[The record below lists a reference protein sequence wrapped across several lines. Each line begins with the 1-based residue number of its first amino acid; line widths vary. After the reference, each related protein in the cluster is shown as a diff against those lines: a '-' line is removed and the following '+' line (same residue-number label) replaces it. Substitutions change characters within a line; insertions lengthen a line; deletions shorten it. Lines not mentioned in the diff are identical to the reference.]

1 MLTKD
6 KLESYFTE
14 LDLSYEEKNKNVWVV
29 FGEEK
34 GLENTI
40 IMMED
45 PIVIIRVKVM
55 DVPDGDKSELFE
67 QLLRLNATDM
77 VHGAYALEGDNVILI
92 NTLLAET
99 MDIEELQAS
108 IDALGLALAQHY
120 EVLSKFR
127 NKE

>member
-1 MLTKD
+1 MLTKE
-6 KLESYFTE
+6 KLESYFSE
-14 LDLSYEEKNKNVWVV
+14 LDLSYEEKNKNVWLI

-40 IMMED
+40 IMMDD

-55 DVPDGDKSELFE
+55 EVPEDSKSELFE

-77 VHGAYALEGDNVILI
+77 VHGAYALEGNNVILI

-99 MDIEELQAS
+99 MDLEELQAS

-127 NKE
+127 KKE

>member
-1 MLTKD
+1 MLTKE
-6 KLESYFTE
+6 KLESYMTE

-34 GLENTI
+34 GLENVI

-55 DVPDGDKSELFE
+55 DVPKKKRSDLFE
-67 QLLRLNATDM
+67 TLLRLNSTDM
-77 VHGAYALEGDNVILI
+77 VHGAYALEGDSVILI

-99 MDIEELQAS
+99 MDLEELQAS
-108 IDALGLALAQHY
+108 FDALGLALAQHY
-120 EVLSKFR
+120 EVLTKYR
-127 NKE
+127 KNE